1 MILYSLT
8 KAVMRVFYGIFMPAK
23 FVYGKENLN
32 PNETVIYCANHRHA
46 YDPLLLAVHVDR
58 QIHFMAKKELFEK
71 PVMRWALKNVGAFPV
86 DRSRADVAS
95 IRTAVQ
101 YLKNGEP
108 IGIFPEGTRH
118 RESFGMGQIHDGAAW
133 LALKSGAPIVPVFID
148 SRGMFHKIRFYVGEK
163 LPLTLDEGE
172 ALNAK
177 SRDAAAQKLA
187 EAMARLEQMAEN
199 AQKR

>member
-1 MILYSLT
+1 MLYLLIKWTIGQLILLVT
-8 KAVMRVFYGIFMPAK
+8 RPI
-23 FVYGKENLN
+23 VYGRQNLR
-32 PNETVIYCANHRHA
+32 VKGKAIFIANHRSMW
-46 YDPLLLAVHVDR
+46 DPLILALVSPR
-58 QIHFMAKKELFEK
+58 NIHFMAKKELFEK

-101 YLKNGEP
+101 YLKNGES